1 MQPITETFPED
12 DMPVLEPRKSPR
24 ILAEFPDLFP
34 VTVFLWVLSVAT
46 VGTIVGLFCTEFF
59 AGYTSLLRN
68 LISN

>member
-1 MQPITETFPED
+1 MQPISETSPEGD
-12 DMPVLEPRKSPR
+12 TPVLEPHKSAR

-46 VGTIVGLFCTEFF
+46 IGTIVGLFCTEFF